1 MADHL
6 DDFFAKKDRKKAKG
20 KKFTTTDE
28 VAKKLEETGKRVEKP
43 KPKEKP
49 VNPEGE
55 ESQHTEDED
64 EWKEFEEEKKD
75 YSGLKIGHLTVNDTV
90 HAQSDDERGNFEVNS
105 DGEPCEGGK
114 NTGPWNKSADV
125 PKEAPDAVPTQ
136 PAAPPA
142 ATAAATATATAATAA
157 ATTTTAAAAA
167 ASTGSSYKAPH
178 LRNQPT
184 FASPRPRGRN
194 IAPDISSEEYFPT
207 LNSKPQPQNN
217 GSGPWGARRRRDEG
231 AFEEVRNRGGSRYN
245 VPDSQAQTPKLSLGN
260 KYGALSQDQS

>member
-1 MADHL
+1 MADL

-28 VAKKLEETGKRVEKP
+28 VAKKLEETGKQRLEKP

-49 VNPEGE
+49 ANPEGE

-75 YSGLKIGHLTVNDTV
+75 YSGLKIGHLTINDSV
-90 HAQSDDERGNFEVNS
+90 DVESDDERGTFEVGS
-105 DGEPCEGGK
+105 DGECIEGGTK
-114 NTGPWNKSADV
+114 YTGPWKKPEKV
-125 PKEAPDAVPTQ
+125 PEAPEVVPTP
-136 PAAPPA
+136 PAAPPV
-142 ATAAATATATAATAA
+142 
-157 ATTTTAAAAA
+157 A

-194 IAPDISSEEYFPT
+194 VAPDINSEEYFPT
-207 LNSKPQPQNN
+207 LSSKPQQNN
-217 GSGPWGARRRRDEG
+217 GSSPWGRRRRDEG
-231 AFEEVRNRGGSRYN
+231 AFEEVRNRGGSRSYN
-245 VPDSQAQTPKLSLGN
+245 VPESQTQTPKLSLGN